1 MKGRSFRSLL
11 GPWLVTGLLVTLASL
26 VHCQDAVLGLPDL
39 DAVLIDSS
47 NEHHNSSC
55 GLTVVLLGASGDLA
69 KRKL

>member
-11 GPWLVTGLLVTLASL
+11 WPWLVTGLFVTLVSL
-26 VHCQDAVLGLPDL
+26 VHCQDAELPDL